1 MGRDEVRKDQVPD
14 LPYLNVTT
22 WASHE
27 SLHNPTAHDPPSTMT
42 CPSVGLQCGSE
53 SLERQRALAQ
63 SATQYSLPL
72 VKIDLAIATVP
83 LLELFGSLVH
93 AAALADAAQVQLQVG
108 GLGGAVSESPG
119 GLFPQWA
126 AQVSS
131 GNLDGSAS
139 LTTTYRFMSS
149 PLSCTCLQGLCC

>member
-1 MGRDEVRKDQVPD
+1 MPELLLSKFKRR
-14 LPYLNVTT
+14 T
-22 WASHE
+22 
-27 SLHNPTAHDPPSTMT
+27 
-42 CPSVGLQCGSE
+42 
-53 SLERQRALAQ
+53 Q
-63 SATQYSLPL
+63 SATQYTLPL
-72 VKIDLAIATVP
+72 AKTDLAIAMVP

-119 GLFPQWA
+119 GLFPEWA

-139 LTTTYRFMSS
+139 PTTTHRFVSS